1 MKKLKTV
8 SVALALFATMSAFA
22 TKGKKA
28 TEEKNLTGQI
38 YELLKEHKFKLD
50 SEELTAEVR
59 FIVNEEGE
67 LVVLSVKTDHDIV
80 EGYVKNRL
88 NYKKVQ
94 SEEIVPGR
102 VYELPVRITA

>member
-1 MKKLKTV
+1 MRKLKTV

-22 TKGKKA
+22 TKGKKV
-28 TEEKNLTGQI
+28 TEEKNLTVQI
-38 YELLKEHKFKLD
+38 YELLKEHNFELK
-50 SEELTAEVR
+50 SQELTAEVR
-59 FIVNEEGE
+59 FVINEEGE
-67 LVVLSVKTDHDIV
+67 LVVLSVKTDYDIV

-94 SEEIVPGR
+94 SEEIVPGK